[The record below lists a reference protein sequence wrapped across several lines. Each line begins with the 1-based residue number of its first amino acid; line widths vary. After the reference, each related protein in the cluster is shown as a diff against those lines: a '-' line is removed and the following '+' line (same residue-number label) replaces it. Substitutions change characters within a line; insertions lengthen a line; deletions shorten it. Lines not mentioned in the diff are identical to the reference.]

1 VNLAARLG
9 SLLALVLIW
18 QVAAHFA
25 DPRLL
30 PGPAAVLLA
39 IRAQTASGDLPFA
52 LAVTIARVAAAFALA
67 MAAGSALGYAMG
79 RREAFNRWF
88 DAPVVILLNLPA
100 LVIIVL
106 AYIWIG
112 LNEAAAIGAV
122 ALNKLPNTVV
132 TMREGARTLDVGLD
146 EMAAVFAF
154 PPYRRWRHV
163 VLPQLAPFFAAAT
176 RSGLS
181 LVWKIV
187 LVVELL
193 GRPNGVGF
201 EIGSA
206 FQLFDVATLLA
217 YALPFTVIMLAV
229 ESLIVQP
236 FERHVSRWRPRPAR
250 S

>member
-1 VNLAARLG
+1 LAARLG
-9 SLLALVLIW
+9 SLLALLLIW
-18 QVAAHFA
+18 QAAAHFA
-25 DPRLL
+25 NPRLL
-30 PGPAAVLLA
+30 PSPIAVLDA
-39 IRAQTASGDLPFA
+39 IHAQTASGDLPRA
-52 LAVTIARVAAAFALA
+52 LAVTIARVVAAFTLA
-67 MAAGSALGYAMG
+67 MALGSALGYAMG
-79 RREAFNRWF
+79 RRDAVNRWC
-88 DAPVVILLNLPA
+88 DAPVVVLLNLPA

-132 TMREGARTLDVGLD
+132 TLREGARTLDARLD
-146 EMAAVFAF
+146 EMATVFGFSAW
-154 PPYRRWRHV
+154 RRWRHV

-217 YALPFTVIMLAV
+217 YALPFTAIMLIV
-229 ESLIVQP
+229 ESLVVQP
-236 FERHVSRWRPRPAR
+236 FERHASRWRPRPAR
-250 S
+250 G

>member
-1 VNLAARLG
+1 LAARIG
-9 SLLALVLIW
+9 SLLALILLW
-18 QVAAHFA
+18 QVAAHYA
-25 DPRLL
+25 NPRLL
-30 PGPAAVLLA
+30 PAPWAVVEA
-39 IRAQTASGDLPFA
+39 IRVQTASGELPFA
-52 LAVTIARVAAAFALA
+52 LAVTIARVVAAFVLA

-79 RREAFNRWF
+79 RRASFERWF
-88 DAPVVILLNLPA
+88 DAPIVILLNLPA

-122 ALNKLPNTVV
+122 ALNKMPNTVV

-146 EMAAVFAF
+146 EMAAVFGFSRAK
-154 PPYRRWRHV
+154 RLRHV

-201 EIGSA
+201 EIGTA

-217 YALPFTVIMLAV
+217 YALPFTAIMLIV
-229 ESLIVQP
+229 ESFVVQP
-236 FERHVSRWRPRPAR
+236 FERHVSRWRPRPAGG
-250 S
+250 

>member
-1 VNLAARLG
+1 MLARLG

-18 QVAAHFA
+18 QVAAEFA
-25 DPRLL
+25 NPRLL
-30 PGPAAVLLA
+30 PSPLAVLAA
-39 IRAQTASGDLPFA
+39 ISAQTASGALPAA

-67 MAAGSALGYAMG
+67 MAAGSAIGYAMG
-79 RREAFNRWF
+79 RRASFDRWL
-88 DAPVVILLNLPA
+88 DAPMVVLLNLPA

-122 ALNKLPNTVV
+122 ALNKLPTAVV
-132 TMREGARTLDVGLD
+132 MLREGARTLDVGLD
-146 EMAAVFAF
+146 EMAAVFGF
-154 PPYRRWRHV
+154 SPWKRMRHV

-206 FQLFDVATLLA
+206 FQLFDVPTLLA
-217 YALPFTVIMLAV
+217 YALPFTAIMLAV
-229 ESLIVQP
+229 ETFLVQP
-236 FERHVSRWRPRPAR
+236 FERHVARWRPRPA
-250 S
+250 